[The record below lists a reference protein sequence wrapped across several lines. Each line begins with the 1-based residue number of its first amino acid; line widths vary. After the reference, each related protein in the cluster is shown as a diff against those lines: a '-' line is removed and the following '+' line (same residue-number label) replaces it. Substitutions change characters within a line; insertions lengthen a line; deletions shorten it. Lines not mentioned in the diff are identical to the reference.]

1 MKFLSFTT
9 YNIDKLAEIAK
20 AADKLAANPPEGYK
34 ILAMYSCQAN
44 PFPGLE
50 LPQGTMVTASIIE
63 CENAEAMAAASLEI
77 TLAGATVNR
86 IPVME
91 VSTGGAEETVQKLKV

>member
-9 YNIDKLAEIAK
+9 YHIDKLAEIVK
-20 AADKLAANPPEGYK
+20 AADKLAASPPEGYK

-44 PFPGLE
+44 PFPGTE
-50 LPQGTMVTASIIE
+50 FPQGTMITASIIE
-63 CENAEAMAAASLEI
+63 CENVEAMAAASLEMTI
-77 TLAGATVNR
+77 AGATVNR

-91 VSTGGAEETVQKLKV
+91 VSTGGAEETVERLKV